1 MKNAG
6 LGEKITSY
14 PLAQPLALGLSCH
27 MLLQVKTLGQQELEV
42 LCSVIS
48 GHFLVSIMKW
58 ALVCV
63 SQTKI
68 LMDWTGFCTIFSLQT
83 AIEVDIVLYL
93 FIDNLKLGLVCV
105 LSSARTHSSCHFR
118 YCFHDECDVEKTR
131 LFIFQSLFESV
142 FNFSELVN

>member
-14 PLAQPLALGLSCH
+14 PLVQPLALGLSCH

-48 GHFLVSIMKW
+48 GHFLVWIMKW

-93 FIDNLKLGLVCV
+93 FIDNLKLGLVV
-105 LSSARTHSSCHFR
+105 SSLLHGLILLATSGTASVMNVMWKRQDYSFFSLYLSPYLIS
-118 YCFHDECDVEKTR
+118 
-131 LFIFQSLFESV
+131 Q
-142 FNFSELVN
+142 NW